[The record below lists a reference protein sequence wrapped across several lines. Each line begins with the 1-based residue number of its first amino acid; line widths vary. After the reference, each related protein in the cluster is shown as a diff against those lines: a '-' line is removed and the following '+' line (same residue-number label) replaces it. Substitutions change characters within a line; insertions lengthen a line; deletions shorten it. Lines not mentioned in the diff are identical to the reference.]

1 MTNQSITSLL
11 LPFAILMASSPMLT
25 AAGSADSEQVSK
37 LLSQAKTDAYQ
48 MKEDAAAME
57 SYTRLN
63 TDWRSHTTAVNEM
76 KEHIN
81 AVGRILTKLEDAR
94 PQATPWQVTAID
106 RIKPLLREIA
116 SNTESII
123 LALNKD
129 PRRLTQAEYKDYIEA
144 NADESAQLSEL
155 IADFVNYGNSKS
167 RMDRLATK
175 LELPSS

>member
-1 MTNQSITSLL
+1 MTKQSITSLL
-11 LPFAILMASSPMLT
+11 LPFAILMASPLILR

-48 MKEDAAAME
+48 IKEDASAME

-63 TDWRSHTTAVNEM
+63 QDWRSHATTVNEM

-81 AVGRILTKLEDAR
+81 AVGRIVAKLDESR
-94 PQATPWQVTAID
+94 SQATPWQATAID

-116 SNTESII
+116 SNTQSII
-123 LALNKD
+123 LTLNKD

-144 NADESAQLSEL
+144 NADEATQLSEL

-167 RMDRLATK
+167 RMERLGTK
-175 LELPSS
+175 LELPTT